1 MKEFYYPY
9 LNKYLQFYQF
19 SIENSEDFW
28 SIQANILPWFKKWDK
43 VLESNGNFHKWF
55 IGGLLNASYVCLD
68 QHVINNFNKDKIAYY
83 YENELG
89 ETKSVSYYQLYLM
102 VNNLATRLKDLGVN
116 KGDVILIYMPLNIE
130 AIVSMLAVARLGAIH
145 NVVFSGFSKNSI
157 LDRIIDSK
165 AKYIITTTHT
175 YRKGKIIDLKSNID
189 FIINEYKDIKNVIL
203 FDRKKDY
210 KIDNLDSKYIV
221 IDNLDGYNYIEPVIV
236 ESNDPLFVLYTS
248 GTTGKPK
255 GIVHSTGG
263 YLVYVANTL
272 KWGFNLGYDSIW
284 WCTADIGWITGHS
297 YVVYAPLTL
306 GVSSFIY
313 EGAPDYPDPSKWWA
327 LIEKYKIT
335 EFYTSPTALRM
346 FMRYPLEYIKK
357 HNLSS
362 LRVLGSVGEPINP
375 EVWVWYFENI
385 GNSVC
390 PIIDTWWQT
399 ETGGFM
405 IAPFMGIIPLK
416 PGFASLPF
424 PGVVVDV
431 VDENGSS
438 LNANEKGFLVIKKPW
453 PGLMKTILN
462 DEEKYNQIY
471 WSKFKGWYCPGDYA
485 IKDENG
491 YIQLLG
497 RADEVI
503 KIAGHRIGTFEVE
516 SAILENHKVAEAA
529 VVGVPDEIKG
539 EVINAFV
546 VLKQEFNHL
555 KDNVNIHNEIKQ
567 TVRDVMGPVV
577 IIDKIFIVDKLPKTR
592 SGKIM
597 RRLLKAVLLGK
608 ELGDT
613 TTLEDEASIEEV
625 KHAYQ
630 ELKQSLNK

>member
-1 MKEFYYPY
+1 MKNLYYPY
-9 LNKYLQFYQF
+9 LNKYLKFYEW
-19 SIENSEDFW
+19 SVNNLEEFW
-28 SIQANILPWFKKWDK
+28 NLQANIIPWFKKWDR
-43 VLESNGNFHKWF
+43 VLESDGNFYKWF
-55 IGGLLNASYVCLD
+55 VGGLLNASYVCLD
-68 QHVINNFNKDKIAYY
+68 QHIFNNFNKDKVAYY
-83 YENELG
+83 YENEIG
-89 ETKSVSYYQLYLM
+89 ETKSVSYYDLYIM
-102 VNNLATRLKDLGVN
+102 VNNLAKVLSDLGVS
-116 KGDVILIYMPLNIE
+116 KGDVVLIYMPLNIE

-145 NVVFSGFSKNSI
+145 SVVFSGFSTKAI

-175 YRKGKIIDLKSNID
+175 YRKGKVVDLKSNID
-189 FIINEYKDIKNVIL
+189 FIISEYKDIKNVLL

-210 KIDNLDSKYIV
+210 EIKELDPKYVV
-221 IDNLDGYNYIEPVIV
+221 IKDLNGYNYINPVIV
-236 ESNDPLFVLYTS
+236 ESTDPLFVLYTS

-255 GIVHSTGG
+255 GILHSTGG

-272 KWGFNLGYDSIW
+272 KWAFNVGYDSVW

-297 YVVYAPLTL
+297 YVVYAPLAL
-306 GVSSFIY
+306 GITSFIY

-346 FMRYPLEYIKK
+346 FMKYPLDYIKK
-357 HNLSS
+357 HDLSS

-385 GNSVC
+385 GNKLC

-416 PGFASLPF
+416 PGFASLPL
-424 PGVVVDV
+424 PGVVADV
-431 VDENGSS
+431 VDEQGNSVKP
-438 LNANEKGFLVIKKPW
+438 NEKGYLVIKKPW
-453 PGLMKTILN
+453 PGMMKTILN
-462 DEEKYNQIY
+462 NNEMYEQVY
-471 WSKFKGWYCPGDYA
+471 WSKFKGWYYVGDYA
-485 IKDENG
+485 IKDEDG

-516 SAILENHKVAEAA
+516 SAILENNKIAEAA

-546 VLKQEFNHL
+546 VLKQEFANY
-555 KDNVNIHNEIKQ
+555 KDDPNIFSEIKQ
-567 TVRDVMGPVV
+567 TVREVVGPVV
-577 IIDKIFIVDKLPKTR
+577 VIDKIFIVDKLPKTR

-608 ELGDT
+608 ELGDV
-613 TTLEDEASIEEV
+613 TTLEDEASISEV
-625 KHAYQ
+625 KNAYE
-630 ELKQSLNK
+630 ELKKALK

>member
-1 MKEFYYPY
+1 MEKFYYPY
-9 LNKYLQFYQF
+9 LNKYLKFYNF
-19 SIENSEDFW
+19 SIKNLEDFW
-28 SIQANILPWFKKWDK
+28 GLQANILPWFRKWDK
-43 VLESNGNFHKWF
+43 VLESNGNFYKWF
-55 IGGLLNASYVCLD
+55 IQGLLNASYVCLD
-68 QHVINNFNKDKIAYY
+68 QHVMNNLNKDKIAYY

-89 ETKSVSYYQLYLM
+89 ESKSVSYYQLYLM
-102 VNNLATRLKDLGVN
+102 VNNFAKKLNDLGVST
-116 KGDVILIYMPLNIE
+116 GDVVLIYMPLSIE

-145 NVVFSGFSKNSI
+145 NVVFSGFSKNAI

-175 YRKGKIIDLKSNID
+175 YRKGKIIDLKTNID
-189 FIINEYKDIKNVIL
+189 FVIKEYKDIKNVIL
-203 FDRKKDY
+203 FKRNIEVKELDPKY
-210 KIDNLDSKYIV
+210 VIIDD
-221 IDNLDGYNYIEPVIV
+221 LDGYGYVSPVAM
-236 ESNDPLFVLYTS
+236 ESNEPLFVLYTS

-255 GIVHSTGG
+255 GIVHAVGG

-272 KWGFNLGYDSIW
+272 KWTFNLGYDSIW

-297 YVVYAPLTL
+297 YVVYAPLSL
-306 GVSSFIY
+306 GVTSFIY
-313 EGAPDYPDPSKWWA
+313 EGAPDYPDPSKWWF

-346 FMRYPLEYIKK
+346 FMKYPLDYIKK
-357 HNLSS
+357 HDLSS

-385 GNSVC
+385 GNNLC

-416 PGFASLPF
+416 PGFASLPL
-424 PGVVVDV
+424 PGILVDV
-431 VDENGSS
+431 VDENGNS
-438 LNANEKGFLVIKKPW
+438 LKAGEKGYLVIKTPW

-462 DEEKYNQIY
+462 NEEMYNNIY
-471 WSKFKGWYCPGDYA
+471 WSKFKGCYFPGDYA
-485 IKDENG
+485 IKDQNG

-529 VVGVPDEIKG
+529 VVGIPDEVKG
-539 EVINAFV
+539 EVINAFI
-546 VLKQEFNHL
+546 VLKQEFSSL
-555 KDNVNIHNEIKQ
+555 KNELNLINEIKQ
-567 TVRDVMGPVV
+567 TVREVMGAVAV
-577 IIDKIFIVDKLPKTR
+577 IDKIFIVDKLPKTR

-597 RRLLKAVLLGK
+597 RRLLKAVVLGK

-625 KHAYQ
+625 KNAYE
-630 ELKQSLNK
+630 ELKKAIK

>member
-9 LNKYLQFYQF
+9 LNKYLKFYEY
-19 SIENSEDFW
+19 SIENLEDFW
-28 SIQANILPWFKKWDK
+28 GLQANILPWFKKWDK
-43 VLESNGNFHKWF
+43 VLESNGNFYKWF
-55 IGGLLNASYVCLD
+55 IGGLINASYVCLD
-68 QHVINNFNKDKIAYY
+68 QHIINNFNKNKIAYY

-89 ETKSVSYYQLYLM
+89 ETKVVSYYQLYLM
-102 VNNLATRLKDLGVN
+102 VNNLAKKLRDLGVS
-116 KGDVILIYMPLNIE
+116 KGDIVLIYMPLTIE

-145 NVVFSGFSKNSI
+145 NVVFSGFSKNAI

-189 FIINEYKDIKNVIL
+189 FIIKEYTDIKNVL
-203 FDRKKDY
+203 FFKRNIEIKD
-210 KIDNLDSKYIV
+210 LDSKYII
-221 IDNLDGYNYIEPVIV
+221 IDNLDGYEYVEPVPM
-236 ESNDPLFVLYTS
+236 ESNEPLFVLYTS

-255 GIVHSTGG
+255 GIVHATGG

-272 KWGFNLGYDSIW
+272 KWTFNLSYDSIW

-297 YVVYAPLTL
+297 YLVYAPLIL

-335 EFYTSPTALRM
+335 EFFSSPTALRM
-346 FMRYPLEYIKK
+346 FMKYPLNYIKK
-357 HNLSS
+357 HDLSS

-375 EVWVWYFENI
+375 EVWTWYFENI
-385 GNSVC
+385 GNSLC

-416 PGFASLPF
+416 PGFASLPL
-424 PGVVVDV
+424 PGILVDV
-431 VDENGSS
+431 VDENGNS
-438 LNANEKGFLVIKKPW
+438 LKPGEKGYLVIKTPW

-462 DEEKYNQIY
+462 NEEMYNNIY
-471 WSKFKGWYCPGDYA
+471 WSKFKGYYFPGDYA

-529 VVGVPDEIKG
+529 VIGVPDEIKG

-546 VLKQEFNHL
+546 VLKQEFSSL
-555 KDNVNIHNEIKQ
+555 KNELFNEIKQ
-567 TVRDVMGPVV
+567 TVREVMGPVV
-577 IIDKIFIVDKLPKTR
+577 VIDKIFIVDKLPKTR

-597 RRLLKAVLLGK
+597 RRLLKAVVLGK

-613 TTLEDEASIEEV
+613 TTLEDEVSVEEI
-625 KHAYQ
+625 KNAYE
-630 ELKQSLNK
+630 ELKRALK

>member
-9 LNKYLQFYQF
+9 LNKYLKFYEY
-19 SIENSEDFW
+19 SIENLEDFW
-28 SIQANILPWFKKWDK
+28 GLQANILPWFKKWDK
-43 VLESNGNFHKWF
+43 VLESNGNFYKWF
-55 IGGLLNASYVCLD
+55 IGGLINASYVCLD
-68 QHVINNFNKDKIAYY
+68 QHIINNFNKNKIAYY

-89 ETKSVSYYQLYLM
+89 ETKVVSYYQLYLM
-102 VNNLATRLKDLGVN
+102 VNNLAKKLRDLGVS
-116 KGDVILIYMPLNIE
+116 KGDIVLIYMPLTIE

-145 NVVFSGFSKNSI
+145 NVVFSGFSKNAI

-189 FIINEYKDIKNVIL
+189 FIIKEYTDIKNVL
-203 FDRKKDY
+203 FFKRNIEIKD
-210 KIDNLDSKYIV
+210 LDSKYII
-221 IDNLDGYNYIEPVIV
+221 IDNLDGYEYVEPVPM
-236 ESNDPLFVLYTS
+236 ESNEPLFVLYTS

-255 GIVHSTGG
+255 GIVHATGG

-272 KWGFNLGYDSIW
+272 KWTFNLSYDSIW

-297 YVVYAPLTL
+297 YLVYAPLIL

-335 EFYTSPTALRM
+335 EFFSSPTALRM
-346 FMRYPLEYIKK
+346 FMKYPLNYIKK
-357 HNLSS
+357 HDLSS

-375 EVWVWYFENI
+375 EVWTWYFENI
-385 GNSVC
+385 GNNLC

-416 PGFASLPF
+416 PGFASLPL
-424 PGVVVDV
+424 PGILVDV
-431 VDENGSS
+431 VDENGNS
-438 LNANEKGFLVIKKPW
+438 LKPGEKGYLVIKTPW

-462 DEEKYNQIY
+462 NEEMYNNIY
-471 WSKFKGWYCPGDYA
+471 WSKFKGYYFPGDYA

-529 VVGVPDEIKG
+529 VIGVPDEIKG

-546 VLKQEFNHL
+546 VLKQEFSSL
-555 KDNVNIHNEIKQ
+555 KNELFNEIKQ
-567 TVRDVMGPVV
+567 TVREVMGPVV
-577 IIDKIFIVDKLPKTR
+577 VIDKIFIVDKLPKTR

-597 RRLLKAVLLGK
+597 RRLLKAVVLGK

-613 TTLEDEASIEEV
+613 TTLEDEVSVEEI
-625 KHAYQ
+625 KNAYE
-630 ELKQSLNK
+630 ELKRALK